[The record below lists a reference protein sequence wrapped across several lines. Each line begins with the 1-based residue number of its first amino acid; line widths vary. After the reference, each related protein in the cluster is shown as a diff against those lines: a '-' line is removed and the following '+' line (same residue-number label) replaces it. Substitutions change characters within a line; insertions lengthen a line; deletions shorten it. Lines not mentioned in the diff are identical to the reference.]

1 MPTLLTGEAAVA
13 HNGRILDAVSKKMG
27 GDELRLKE
35 FKSATRSLGKGKVTC
50 AEVRLSSSAI
60 D

>member
-13 HNGRILDAVSKKMG
+13 HNGRILDAVSKEIG
-27 GDELRLKE
+27 GDELRMKE
-35 FKSATRSLGKGKVTC
+35 FKSATRNLGKGKVTC
-50 AEVRLSSSAI
+50 AEVSHYSSAI